1 MGGRTIKITDVR
13 TVGIPVSDQD
23 AALAFYAEKLGFEK
37 RLDGEFAP
45 GERWLEVA
53 PPDATTSVA
62 LVRAESGGAG
72 VDTQI
77 RLTTTDARGDH
88 AALREAGVDV
98 DAEVIP
104 YPVPMFVLRDPD
116 GNVLRVVEQPGDA

>member
-1 MGGRTIKITDVR
+1 MSDTRVHITDVR

-23 AALAFYAEKLGFEK
+23 AAVAFYTGKLGFEN

-53 PPDATTSVA
+53 PPGATTSIA
-62 LVRAESGGAG
+62 LIAAQSGTAG

-77 RLTTTDARGDH
+77 RLTSTDARSDH
-88 AALREAGVDV
+88 SALRALGVDV
-98 DAEVIP
+98 DPEVIP
-104 YPVPMFVLRDPD
+104 YPMPMFVLRDPD
-116 GNVLRVVEQPGDA
+116 GNVLRIVEVPDEA